1 MNGGMERYR
10 KLFLEESLRHLEA
23 AEEVLGRDD
32 PGPQDLE
39 AVFREIHSL
48 KGMAGSMGFA
58 AMAELA
64 HRLEDLLD
72 AWRVRGT
79 APSPEERELAL
90 RACDRLAEM
99 RDDIAA
105 GGAGDVAWDDLAGHL
120 GRAAA
125 PEGGQGADGLRV
137 RIRLA
142 PDCGSPAARAYLILL
157 RFREA
162 DPAVVSDPPEAEIL
176 QGGPLEALDLVVHGL
191 DRADV
196 EALYET
202 LTEVAGLE
210 FPDPAGEEE
219 PPPPPEP
226 GPVEPAPAPAGG
238 AAAPRTEAPPPD
250 PSGGEGP
257 RVRLPETVQVPV
269 GILDSFVD
277 LLGELTI
284 ARSHIENS
292 ARRLGSEVLLEE
304 VDRLGRIVRGFH
316 SKVMELR
323 MLPFG
328 LVVGGL
334 RRLVRDQAGR
344 LGKSVTLEVRGE
356 EIGLDKSILS
366 RISDPLV
373 HLVRNALDHGIEPP
387 EVRERVGKPVQARL
401 RIEAERVRNRVEVR
415 VCDDGKGIDV
425 EAVRRRAVE
434 LGLVSDADSRSLS
447 PAEIFGFLFRPGFS
461 TREEVSEL
469 SGRGVGLDVVKAQ
482 VDAMGG
488 TVELTS
494 SPGEGTQVR
503 MSLPLSVAIVPVL
516 LVEVGGRVLALPTAS
531 IHRTVEAS
539 PRDVRRTPDGHVL
552 LTEKGQVP
560 IAALGKIVGFPCRT
574 RFERMPLV
582 LTASQAGTVAL
593 AVDAFLGEQDLFIK
607 PLKGPLRALRG
618 VGGYSVLGDGRLV
631 FLLDPPSLL
640 PA

>member
-1 MNGGMERYR
+1 MSAGMERYR

-23 AEEVLGRDD
+23 AEEVLGRDAA
-32 PGPQDLE
+32 GPQDLE

-79 APSPEERELAL
+79 VPGAEERELAL

-120 GRAAA
+120 GRAAE

-137 RIRLA
+137 RIHLA
-142 PDCGSPAARAYLILL
+142 PDSGSPAARAYLILL

-162 DPAVVSDPPEAEIL
+162 DPAVTSDPPEAEIL
-176 QGGPLEALDLVVHGL
+176 QGGGVEALDLVVHGL
-191 DRADV
+191 GRADV

-210 FPDPAGEEE
+210 FPDPAPLSEPAPHAPVPSPPEEAA
-219 PPPPPEP
+219 PPPPPE
-226 GPVEPAPAPAGG
+226 
-238 AAAPRTEAPPPD
+238 TSPPP
-250 PSGGEGP
+250 PEPPEGP

-316 SKVMELR
+316 SRVMELR

-334 RRLVRDQAGR
+334 RRLVRDQAAR

-387 EVRERVGKPVQARL
+387 KVRERVGKPAQALL

-425 EAVRRRAVE
+425 EAVRRRAVD
-434 LGLVSDADSRSLS
+434 LGLVTEADSRSLS

-494 SPGEGTQVR
+494 SPGEGAEVR

-516 LVEVGGRVLALPTAS
+516 LVGLGRRVLALPTAA